1 MASTKA
7 MSLGSQLVW
16 LVVRICEADPLLRI
30 GWIGKIYRTI
40 IPSNRSPLEA
50 FADLKVAGG
59 DLLEGAGSCHDMLY
73 DIYHKIMSNR
83 FLVRLW
89 IMAMCHCLTRRPVK
103 TRLTLSR

>member
-59 DLLEGAGSCHDMLY
+59 DLLEGAGIVFTPQTYGCRH
-73 DIYHKIMSNR
+73 
-83 FLVRLW
+83 
-89 IMAMCHCLTRRPVK
+89 
-103 TRLTLSR
+103 LSPIPSTQQTQRSQ

>member
-59 DLLEGAGSCHDMLY
+59 DLLEGAG
-73 DIYHKIMSNR
+73 IYNKIYIYISYLNTSING
-83 FLVRLW
+83 LLE
-89 IMAMCHCLTRRPVK
+89 
-103 TRLTLSR
+103 